1 MEKNRCLICLGD
13 LSGQDRYH
21 ARCSRLLFGLKGE
34 PGFDIDPG
42 KLHTAALAMV
52 GHTSLSGVQKKISV
66 NLSVDRRTL
75 QVASGSSQF
84 ILKPQT
90 GVYPALPENEHI
102 TMQLAKLS
110 GLDTGVCGLVELK
123 DGSLGFI
130 VRRFDRLADG
140 VKVRQEDFC
149 QLSEKS
155 PKQKYEGSA
164 ELCVRILREFATE
177 PLVETL
183 KLYRQLVFCWWIGNG
198 DVHLKNL
205 SLLVDSAGVIRLTPA
220 YDLVCTRLVIP
231 DDKYALSV
239 GGNNDQLNR
248 GRWLRFAEYSGI
260 PVKTATRVLD
270 EQAAFTVKAV
280 ELIERSFLP
289 VEMKQVFQEL
299 IRHRGLGLS

>member
-1 MEKNRCLICLGD
+1 MEKNRCLICLGE
-13 LSGQDRYH
+13 LSGKDRYH

-177 PLVETL
+177 PLVEIL
-183 KLYRQLVFCWWIGNG
+183 KLYRQLVFCWWVGNG

-260 PVKTATRVLD
+260 PAKIATRVLD

-280 ELIERSFLP
+280 ELIENSFLP

-299 IRHRGLGLS
+299 IRHRSVGLS